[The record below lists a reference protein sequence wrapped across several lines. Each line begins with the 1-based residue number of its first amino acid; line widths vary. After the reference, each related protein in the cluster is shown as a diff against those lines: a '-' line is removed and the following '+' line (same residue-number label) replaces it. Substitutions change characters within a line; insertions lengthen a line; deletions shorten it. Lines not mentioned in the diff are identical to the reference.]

1 MECDRKKYRK
11 HSLAALK
18 RRVKFYVMITRYFNS
33 NEIAGPK
40 WLIAFLK
47 LKEAILLPKRQ

>member
-1 MECDRKKYRK
+1 MECDIKKYRK

-18 RRVKFYVMITRYFNS
+18 HKVKFYAMVTRHFS
-33 NEIAGPK
+33 SKDLICPK